1 MKNNLLILFLITLP
15 LLFSSCSGSEN
26 QSDTEAEAL
35 TEEKPKLFPDEIT
48 KFTPLPE
55 NPIFTAANEGDW
67 DSGIRERGFI
77 MKEEDGYHM
86 WYTGFDKYD
95 DNRMLKLGY
104 AFSEDGIEWTRYK
117 DNPIFSESWVEDM
130 MVWKEDGVYYMF
142 AEGRGDI
149 AKMLTSTDRIHWENQ
164 GDIDIRKVD
173 GSPISDGPYGT
184 PTVWVEDGV
193 WYLFYERGDLGIWLA
208 TSKDRKVWTN
218 VQDDPIIKI
227 GPEAYDKYGV
237 AVNKVIKY
245 QGNYYAYYH
254 ATSLEDWS
262 DWTMNMAV
270 SPDLKTWTKYSE
282 NPIMGDNKSSGFP
295 VYDGEKFRFYTMH
308 PEVVIHYPSK

>member
-1 MKNNLLILFLITLP
+1 MKNNLLPLFLISIP
-15 LLFSSCSGSEN
+15 LLFFSCSGKDN
-26 QSDTEAEAL
+26 QSNTNTP
-35 TEEKPKLFPDEIT
+35 TEEKPQLFPDEIT
-48 KFTPLPE
+48 KFTPLQE
-55 NPIFTAANEGDW
+55 NPIFTAAKEGAW

-95 DNRMLKLGY
+95 ENRMLKLGY

-164 GDIDIRKVD
+164 GNIDIRKVD
-173 GSPISDGPYGT
+173 GSPISEGPYGT
-184 PTVWVEDGV
+184 PTVWVEDEV

-208 TSKDRKVWTN
+208 TSNDRKVWTN

-227 GPEAYDKYGV
+227 GP
-237 AVNKVIKY
+237 NLM
-245 QGNYYAYYH
+245 
-254 ATSLEDWS
+254 T
-262 DWTMNMAV
+262 NMV
-270 SPDLKTWTKYSE
+270 
-282 NPIMGDNKSSGFP
+282 
-295 VYDGEKFRFYTMH
+295 
-308 PEVVIHYPSK
+308 